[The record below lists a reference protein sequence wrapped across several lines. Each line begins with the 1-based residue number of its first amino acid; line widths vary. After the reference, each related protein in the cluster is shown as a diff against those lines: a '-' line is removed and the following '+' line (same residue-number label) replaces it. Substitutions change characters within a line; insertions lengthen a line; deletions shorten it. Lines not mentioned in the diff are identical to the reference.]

1 MNKIKIAT
9 ILLILLVGGGV
20 TWYVFRPA
28 PTSVASKKVDVKI
41 NDIPTFLA
49 EFEVDEEQAN
59 GKYLNKIIEVQG
71 VVSEQS
77 KEYNSLTIQGNDFGG
92 VVCNFQPKYSL
103 PEILEGQTVIVKGRC
118 AGFLLVDV
126 QLMDCAVQKAN
137 GSY

>member
-1 MNKIKIAT
+1 MNRIKVAT
-9 ILLILLVGGGV
+9 ILLFLLVGGGV
-20 TWYVFRPA
+20 AWYVFRPA
-28 PTSVASKKVDVKI
+28 PVSVASKKVDVKI

-49 EFEVDEEQAN
+49 EFEVDEELAN
-59 GKYLNKIIEVQG
+59 KVYLNKIIEVQG

-92 VVCNFQPKYSL
+92 VVCNFQPKYPL
-103 PEILEGQTVIVKGRC
+103 PEIAVGQTVIVKGRC

-137 GSY
+137 GGY